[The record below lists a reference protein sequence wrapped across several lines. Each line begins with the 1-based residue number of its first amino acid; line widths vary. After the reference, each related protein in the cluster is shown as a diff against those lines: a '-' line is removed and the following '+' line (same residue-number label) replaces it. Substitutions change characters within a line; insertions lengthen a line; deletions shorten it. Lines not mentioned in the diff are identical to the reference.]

1 MKPLLKYLLMAML
14 CLPCVSARSQGWDLG
29 IDLGASGFLGDLG
42 GANYIGRPL
51 FFDLETSLVRP
62 ATSLH
67 ARYYM
72 TSHFALKG
80 SLTYTIVQGD
90 DGLIQPKEEYSPE
103 WYRWYRN
110 LSFQSDIL
118 EGSLT
123 AELNFTRFDLGSKR
137 NRFAPYIFG
146 GIGVFHFNPKTLY
159 NGSLVE
165 LKPLRTE
172 GQGFDSLGRKEYSLT
187 QPVIP
192 VGLGLRYNIS
202 PALILG
208 FEYRHTLT
216 FTDYIDDV
224 STTYVSQDA
233 FNNYF
238 QNDPLTAQTA
248 YDLSVRADEKSDYPL
263 NGSIVAPGE
272 QRGDPTKKDSYILLQ
287 FSFSY
292 IIANNSKYS
301 SGFGKSHRY
310 YPHGL
315 KNTSDNFKKK
325 KRLQK
330 IPD

>member
-14 CLPCVSARSQGWDLG
+14 CLPCLSARSQGWDLG

-67 ARYYM
+67 ARFYM
-72 TSHFALKG
+72 SSRFALKG
-80 SLTYTIVQGD
+80 SFTYTIVQGD

-118 EGSLT
+118 EGSVT

-137 NRFAPYIFG
+137 NRFAPTFLRDRCFSFQPENIVQR
-146 GIGVFHFNPKTLY
+146 I
-159 NGSLVE
+159 LVE

-192 VGLGLRYNIS
+192 VGLGFRYNIS
-202 PALILG
+202 STPDFWFRIPA
-208 FEYRHTLT
+208 HPH

-287 FSFSY
+287 VSFSY
-292 IIANNSKYS
+292 IIVNNSKYS
-301 SGFGKSHRY
+301 SGFGRSHRY
-310 YPHGL
+310 YRIG
-315 KNTSDNFKKK
+315 
-325 KRLQK
+325 
-330 IPD
+330 